1 MNDMSQPNTS
11 PRISDLVSAAQA
23 LGPLIDDHRE
33 GLAKGP
39 DLPRP
44 VADALTQAGL
54 TQLWLPRALGGPE
67 TSPLDFVQ
75 VIEAL
80 ARLDG
85 AVAWCASISSG
96 ASRFAGLMATEPM
109 RRLMPAGDKSG
120 FSGSGHPTGSATR
133 DGGGWRI
140 NGRWSWA
147 SFSRHSTISFL
158 MCVEQEN
165 GAPRLTADGRPALR
179 GVVLPSGMVQV
190 LGNWNSGGLQATGS
204 HDVACTDAWVSDDW
218 TTVMGMPGRQSGP
231 LYNLPMASS
240 AAIAAVGVPLGIA
253 AASIDDLVTLAR
265 TKVAFLNVAP
275 LCEQESVQLEV
286 AWAQTRLHAA
296 RAFVSEAIG
305 SLWASVSSGQ
315 PASVEQQALLRMA
328 CWNAGDAG
336 KEVVGRM
343 YAAAGSTAV
352 LEEARFAAR
361 LRDVHAACQHVNFA
375 TRMMVTPGR
384 ILLGLEP
391 GTPQI

>member
-1 MNDMSQPNTS
+1 MTQSNTS
-11 PRISDLVSAAQA
+11 PRTSGLVAAARA
-23 LGPLIDDHRE
+23 LGPLIDDYRE
-33 GLAKGP
+33 ALAKGP

-54 TQLWLPRALGGPE
+54 TRLWLPRTLGGPE
-67 TSPLDFVQ
+67 THPLDFVRA
-75 VIEAL
+75 IEAL
-80 ARLDG
+80 ASLDG
-85 AVAWCASISSG
+85 AVAWCATISSVG
-96 ASRFAGLMATEPM
+96 SRFAGLMGAEPI
-109 RRLMPAGDKSG
+109 RRLMPAGCLFG
-120 FSGSGHPTGSATR
+120 FSGSGQPTGTATP
-133 DGGGWRI
+133 DGEGWRI

-158 MCVEQEN
+158 MCVEQED
-165 GAPRLTADGRPALR
+165 ATPRLNADGRPMLR
-179 GVVLPSGMVQV
+179 GVLLPSGMVQV
-190 LGNWNSGGLQATGS
+190 LGNWNGGGLRSSGS
-204 HDVACTDAWVSDDW
+204 HDVACADAWVPDDC
-218 TTVMGMPGRQSGP
+218 TTGMDFARRQPGP

-240 AAIAAVGVPLGIA
+240 FAIGAMGIPFGIA

-265 TKVAFLNVAP
+265 TKVAFASAAP
-275 LCEQESVQLEV
+275 LCEQEHVQLEV
-286 AWAQTRLHAA
+286 AWAKTRLHAA
-296 RAFVSEAIG
+296 RAFASEAIG

-352 LEEARFAAR
+352 LEEARFAAQ
-361 LRDVHAACQHVNFA
+361 LRDVHAACQHINFA
-375 TRMMVTPGR
+375 TRMMVTSGR

-391 GTPQI
+391 GTTQI